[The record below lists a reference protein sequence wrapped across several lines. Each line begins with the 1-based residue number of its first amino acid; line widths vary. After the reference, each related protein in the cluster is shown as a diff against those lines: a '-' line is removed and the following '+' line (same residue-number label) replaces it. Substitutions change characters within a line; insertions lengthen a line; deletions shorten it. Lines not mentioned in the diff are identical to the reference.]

1 MNQKMY
7 APTKNQERKW
17 NNYGDPSP
25 MPTDEEF
32 KARWAKSHGG
42 KTRGWGLKKRDWVL
56 SNMTSTRDY
65 QEAIWQG
72 RVDFLQ
78 GLDYQADE
86 SNENASAYNLG
97 YYRGYVNCMSD
108 LGGFDPGTIGRMLL
122 NYLNDAGQFSESEQ
136 RQLVW
141 LHKKAGLEVA

>member
-1 MNQKMY
+1 MNRKMY
-7 APTKNQERKW
+7 QPTKNQEAKW
-17 NNYGDPSP
+17 NAYGPVEMPS
-25 MPTDEEF
+25 DDEF

-56 SNMTSTRDY
+56 SNMANTREY

-78 GLDYQADE
+78 GISYQADE
-86 SNENASAYNLG
+86 NEENASAYNLG
-97 YYRGYVNCMSD
+97 YYRGYTNCMSD
-108 LGGFDPGTIGRMLL
+108 LGGFDAGTVGQMLT
-122 NYLNDAGQFSESEQ
+122 NYLNNVGQFTEREQ
-136 RQLVW
+136 NQLVY